1 MVCNASPGAGTLAQW
16 GRLPAVHSDGVIACL
31 LLLFLYSRNEIDH
44 AFALSRN
51 PNLRPAVEVELA
63 HHADLLFLAGQG
75 LRWEK
80 GLSAAWSQT
89 PPTNH
94 TGAWSPPWAFVA
106 TNDPS

>member
-1 MVCNASPGAGTLAQW
+1 
-16 GRLPAVHSDGVIACL
+16 
-31 LLLFLYSRNEIDH
+31 
-44 AFALSRN
+44 
-51 PNLRPAVEVELA
+51 VEVELA